1 MTYQQRWLLAV
12 AMKQG
17 YPLPDTGATET
28 APAPPT
34 FTLEE
39 MAPAIDERT
48 RKMFGVGMLAGIG
61 LTVAAGVLVSIVV
74 GGGR

>member
-1 MTYQQRWLLAV
+1 MTAYQRALMQMSYGGIA
-12 AMKQG
+12 
-17 YPLPDTGATET
+17 DTGATET

-61 LTVAAGVLVSIVV
+61 LTVAAGVLVAIVV
-74 GGGR
+74 EGSFR

>member
-1 MTYQQRWLLAV
+1 MMTPYQTRLMQ
-12 AMKQG
+12 MCC
-17 YPLPDTGATET
+17 DTGATET

-74 GGGR
+74 GGGH